1 MTERKETNGK
11 TPSSGASTG
20 QLMAWPWTELT
31 STFDSM
37 FSDLD
42 RSLDRLFT
50 PLLPQT
56 ASRHDLEAASTR
68 SFLVDT
74 LDRGDHYLVTVELPG
89 FTRDM
94 VQLQVTRKGLVLRA
108 RRKAATEDKG
118 RDYVQREKSH
128 AAFEHH
134 ISFPVEVSPDK
145 VQESMKNGVLE
156 IRIPK
161 REPKLENKAAM
172 VGQN

>member
-1 MTERKETNGK
+1 
-11 TPSSGASTG
+11 
-20 QLMAWPWTELT
+20 
-31 STFDSM
+31 M

-42 RSLDRLFT
+42 KSFDRLLA

-56 ASRHDLEAASTR
+56 ASRHDLETTSTR

-74 LDRGDHYLVTVELPG
+74 LDRGDHYLVTAELPG

-108 RRKAATEDKG
+108 RRKEETEDKG
-118 RDYVQREKSH
+118 RDYIHRERSH
-128 AAFEHH
+128 TTFERR

-161 REPKLENKAAM
+161 REPKLEKKAVA
-172 VGQN
+172 VGKN

>member
-1 MTERKETNGK
+1 MTERKETKEK
-11 TPSSGASTG
+11 TPSSGASAG

-42 RSLDRLFT
+42 KSFDRLLA
-50 PLLPQT
+50 PLLPQN
-56 ASRHDLEAASTR
+56 ASRHDL
-68 SFLVDT
+68 
-74 LDRGDHYLVTVELPG
+74 VTAELPG

-108 RRKAATEDKG
+108 RRKEETEDKG
-118 RDYVQREKSH
+118 RDYIHRERSH
-128 AAFEHH
+128 TTFERR

-161 REPKLENKAAM
+161 REPKLEKKAVA
-172 VGQN
+172 VGKN